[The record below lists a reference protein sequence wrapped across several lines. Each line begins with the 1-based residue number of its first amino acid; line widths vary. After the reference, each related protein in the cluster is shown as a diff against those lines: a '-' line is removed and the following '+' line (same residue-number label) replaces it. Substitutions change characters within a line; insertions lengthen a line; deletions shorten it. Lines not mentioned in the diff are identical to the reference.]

1 MDIKFKVRQPY
12 LLMIYRI
19 ITLSLIGTI
28 IGIVVALLA
37 QVFLRTVRWMN
48 DILLVS
54 PSTRIQFDD
63 ELLILISATILVP
76 TIGGLI
82 VGLIFQYLVK
92 AKRSLG
98 PPDTILMV
106 QTDSS
111 GESMRSGIMSTIA
124 ATISLGVGASVGQ
137 YGPLVYL
144 GTIVGAALGKLQ
156 ISISNLQSICIASG
170 VAAAIA
176 AAFNA
181 PIAGLVFAHEVILR
195 HYSMQAF
202 APTAVAAAVAYTI
215 VDIILEQ
222 PLLFSVQFEGVQY
235 PYEYVFFGILGI
247 LCAFLAI
254 AFAKGIMI
262 ATAHVQKS
270 NIPIFVRPMIAGFIL
285 GIVAIKIPDVLG
297 IGSTTLRFATIDHAF
312 EVNELAL
319 ILIAKFAVTIL
330 CISFG
335 FAGGVFSPILLIGI
349 LFGALYESIIDLVVP
364 LAITSV
370 VPYAICGMMAAAS
383 PVIGA
388 PLATIL
394 IVFEL
399 THSYDLTIASMV
411 AVVFSNLVA
420 YRIFGRSMYDAQL
433 FNRGFDLS
441 LGRSHALA
449 IYKKVS
455 EIAHE
460 NFLAL
465 SPDEN
470 IGEAIDKLETGF
482 HQTGIVVDE
491 DDTFLGLVTLEKASD
506 FDSDQPIDVAYE
518 SVPLTFSEETNV
530 AQAVEACR
538 FFNVDIVPVVESE
551 NQQLLGVVWPYD
563 VMRTYLLN
571 ERRLQAEEHE
581 TL

>member
-1 MDIKFKVRQPY
+1 MAIQFQVKQPY
-12 LLMIYRI
+12 IQMFYRI
-19 ITLSLIGTI
+19 LALSLVGTF
-28 IGIVVALLA
+28 IGIFVSLIA
-37 QVFLRTVRWMN
+37 QVFLKTVRWMN
-48 DILLVS
+48 DHLLIS
-54 PSTRIQFDD
+54 PSTRIQYDD
-63 ELLILISATILVP
+63 EILLLISATILVP
-76 TIGGLI
+76 TIGGLV
-82 VGLIFQYLVK
+82 VGLIFQYMVK

-106 QTDSS
+106 QTQSQ
-111 GESMRSGIMSTIA
+111 GESIRSGIMSSIA
-124 ATISLGVGASVGQ
+124 AVLSLGVGASVGQ

-144 GTIVGAALGKLQ
+144 GTIVGSALSKLK
-156 ISISNLQSICIASG
+156 ISIPNFQSICVASG

-202 APTAVAAAVAYTI
+202 APTAVAAAVAYSI
-215 VDIILEQ
+215 VQFIFEQ

-235 PYEYVFFGILGI
+235 PYEYFFFGLLGV

-254 AFAKGIMI
+254 GFAKGIMVC
-262 ATAHVQKS
+262 TAYVQQS
-270 NIPIFVRPMIAGFIL
+270 SIPIFLRPMIAGFIL
-285 GIVAIKIPDVLG
+285 GIVAIKLPDVLG
-297 IGSTTLRFATIDHAF
+297 IGATTLRFATIDHAF

-319 ILIAKFAVTIL
+319 ILIAKFAVTVL

-349 LFGALYESIIDLVVP
+349 LFGALYESVIDLAVP

-433 FNRGFDLS
+433 LNRGFDLS

-460 NFLAL
+460 NFLKL
-465 SPDEN
+465 SPDDKV
-470 IGEAIDKLETGF
+470 GEATAKLDDGF
-482 HQTGIVVDE
+482 HETGIVVDE
-491 DDTFLGLVTLEKASD
+491 NDRFLGLVTLEKARD
-506 FDSDQPIDVAYE
+506 FESDQPVDVAFE

-538 FFNVDIVPVVESE
+538 FFNLDIVPVVNSE
-551 NQQLLGVVWPYD
+551 TQELMGVVWPYD
-563 VMRTYLLN
+563 VMRNYLLN